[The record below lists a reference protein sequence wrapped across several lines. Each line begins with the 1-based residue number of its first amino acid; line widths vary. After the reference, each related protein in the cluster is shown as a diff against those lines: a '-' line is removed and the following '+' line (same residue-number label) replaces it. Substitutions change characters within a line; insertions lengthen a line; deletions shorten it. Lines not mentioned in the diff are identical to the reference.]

1 MHYVNRIKL
10 AFALLDYARNTLCN
24 SSIFESAFIILGWED
39 KQKDDAETF
48 RSIKLVS
55 KPVSLNLTDRPAVN
69 TVSSNTTDPL

>member
-1 MHYVNRIKL
+1 MY
-10 AFALLDYARNTLCN
+10 N
-24 SSIFESAFIILGWED
+24 SSIFEPAFILGWED

-55 KPVSLNLTDRPAVN
+55 KPVSSNTTDRPAVN